1 MSSYTTQ
8 DSNSS
13 MDEIFS
19 NTIQD
24 GSIDVR
30 MSRKVVPTLETGR
43 RSKNLVLVGEEA
55 ARRERRRE
63 RNREAAR
70 KLKEK
75 RQLVEEELN
84 QKIKD
89 LENQHLGL
97 EKYLLFLQQ
106 RKQLLQNEVNNVM
119 IDPIDELLSNENPE
133 MLLFFEQ
140 YSDEMDSFDESIN
153 SILNFDLNISLNS
166 IPRD

>member
-55 ARRERRRE
+55 ARREKRRE

-75 RQLVEEELN
+75 RQLIEDELN

-97 EKYLLFLQQ
+97 EKYLRFLQR
-106 RKQLLQNEVNNVM
+106 RKQLLEDTIKDLTNDS
-119 IDPIDELLSNENPE
+119 IDKL
-133 MLLFFEQ
+133 FEQ
-140 YSDEMDSFDESIN
+140 YSPDDFNLFDESIE
-153 SILNFDLNISLNS
+153 SILNSVMNN
-166 IPRD
+166 

>member
-1 MSSYTTQ
+1 
-8 DSNSS
+8 

-19 NTIQD
+19 KTIQD
-24 GSIDVR
+24 GLIDVR
-30 MSRKVVPTLETGR
+30 MSRKAVPTLETGR
-43 RSKNLVLVGEEA
+43 RSKHLVLVGEEA
-55 ARRERRRE
+55 ARREKRRE

-97 EKYLLFLQQ
+97 EKYLLFLQR
-106 RKQLLQNEVNNVM
+106 RKQFLQNEVNNVM

-140 YSDEMDSFDESIN
+140 YSDEMDFFDESIN
-153 SILNFDLNISLNS
+153 RILNFDLNISLNS